1 MTNQTNFLADAFEP
15 GSFNF
20 QKPKKYK
27 NQEVMAGKIKN
38 RNNENVIIQ
47 FPKMT
52 VSQWDKLIELEFV
65 NQTGYNKKV
74 NTFLSQLDEF
84 VIDYISRESEKW
96 FGKNIPMENVK
107 QMYTPCVKENKVKVV
122 FDKTNSHLTD
132 SKSENPLDSS
142 EIVENITLESICQL
156 KYLIF
161 TKDTCFLQWE
171 ICTARVHKKYQ
182 RVPLF
187 GFIED
192 ADDTMDS
199 DEEENITFW

>member
-84 VIDYISRESEKW
+84 VIEYISRESEKW

-107 QMYTPCVKENKVKVV
+107 QMYTPCVKENKIKVV

-142 EIVENITLESICQL
+142 EIMEGVTLESICQL

-171 ICTARVHKKYQ
+171 ICTSRVHKKYQ

-192 ADDTMDS
+192 VDDNMDS